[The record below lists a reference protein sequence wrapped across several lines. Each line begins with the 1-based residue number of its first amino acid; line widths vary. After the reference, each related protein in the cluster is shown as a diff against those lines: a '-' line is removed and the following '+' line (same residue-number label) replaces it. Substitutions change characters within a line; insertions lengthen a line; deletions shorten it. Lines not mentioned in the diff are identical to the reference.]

1 MSKQS
6 KLTFSDF
13 VKRDRFELNSY
24 VEYLIHQVKDNSTEK
39 FKDKMIK
46 H

>member
-1 MSKQS
+1 MPKQS

-13 VKRDRFELNSY
+13 VNRDRFELNSY
-24 VEYLIHQVKDNSTEK
+24 VTYLIHQVKDNATEQS
-39 FKDKMIK
+39 KDKLVK